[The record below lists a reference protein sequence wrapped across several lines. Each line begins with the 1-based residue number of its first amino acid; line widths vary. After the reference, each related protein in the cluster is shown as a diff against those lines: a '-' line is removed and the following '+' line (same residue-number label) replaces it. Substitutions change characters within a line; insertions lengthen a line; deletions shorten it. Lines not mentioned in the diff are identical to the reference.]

1 MSLPVA
7 LESSLKVFPIRLR
20 PGTELKS
27 SLIKFVAENELKSAF
42 VMTCVGSVTKATL
55 RFAEKE
61 DGSQKDVSKLSYVFP
76 CLTLM
81 NFRKVHFGFIILI
94 YEQ

>member
-61 DGSQKDVSKLSYVFP
+61 DGSQKDVSKLTFVLFVSYKFQKSTFWVYY
-76 CLTLM
+76 L
-81 NFRKVHFGFIILI
+81 NI
-94 YEQ
+94 

>member
-61 DGSQKDVSKLSYVFP
+61 DGSQKDVSFHVFHP
-76 CLTLM
+76 GCLL
-81 NFRKVHFGFIILI
+81 
-94 YEQ
+94 

>member
-7 LESSLKVFPIRLR
+7 LESSLKVFPVRLR

-61 DGSQKDVSKLSYVFP
+61 DGSQKDVNKLSCFSSW
-76 CLTLM
+76 LSLI